1 MSAGPTGVQGY
12 QGVLGAQ
19 GATGATGLA
28 GNPGVAGGQG
38 VIGVQG
44 ATGPAGATRPAIQ
57 TLVNTYTQSVITN
70 PVPAL
75 YGTPTYIASYT
86 IPSAIKGTAGLAS
99 IYFNLSTSSGFS
111 TTQSFD
117 YGVYLDGVALSV
129 GDSTTARYVQ
139 RSFATFAGSYNGFL
153 YGTNSMTVNSP
164 LMLPITVGA
173 NSCNL
178 QIGITNS
185 SVALNAVLSYSP
197 SATVSTTITT
207 RGPTYYTVPALAAG
221 SAVIGIYAYLWGA
234 AGNGASDAIFENTTY
249 AGGAGGYTS
258 GFLQCSPG
266 NTFLVVVGSNGSG
279 CNALFGAGGFGG
291 QYNTNNG
298 GGFTGL
304 FTGTTATPSTTIAI
318 AGGGGSSGNWNGFTG
333 GGGGGSNGS
342 AGYNVG
348 TSAFITAITGG
359 TQTGAG
365 LEGVAV
371 VPANR
376 LQGGSA
382 SGSSQGRVGGGGGWW
397 GGGLASGS
405 TNASAGGSG
414 FTSNFTAAGFT
425 IAGQTASTI
434 VTSKSGTIYPGGP
447 YSVANGR
454 FIGPNSPYYVG
465 TYGNGA
471 QLVANK
477 GGLAVIVPVTGSTP
491 CFLGAKVSVVAR

>member
-1 MSAGPTGVQGY
+1 MSAGPTGIQGF
-12 QGVLGAQ
+12 QGVAGTQ
-19 GATGATGLA
+19 GPTGATGLT
-28 GNPGVAGGQG
+28 GNPGAQGGQG

-44 ATGPAGATRPAIQ
+44 ATGPAGSTPPATK
-57 TLVNTYTQSVITN
+57 TSVNTYTQSVITN

-75 YGTPTYIASYT
+75 YATPTYIASYT
-86 IPSAIKGTAGLAS
+86 VPAAIKGKTGIAS
-99 IYFNLSTSSGFS
+99 VYFNLSTSSGFS
-111 TTQSFD
+111 TTQFFD
-117 YGVYLDGVALSV
+117 YGVYLDGVALGI
-129 GDSTTARYVQ
+129 GDTTTARYVQ
-139 RSFATFAGSYNGFL
+139 TSFNTFAGCYNGYF
-153 YGTNSMTVNSP
+153 YGTNSMTANSP

-173 NSCNL
+173 TSCNL
-178 QIGITNS
+178 QIGIKNS

-207 RGPTYYTVPALAAG
+207 AGPNYYTVPALAAG

-234 AGNGASDAIFENTTY
+234 AGNGASDAAFENTTY

-258 GFLQCSPG
+258 GFYQCSPG
-266 NTFLVVVGSNGSG
+266 TTFLVVVGSNGSG
-279 CNALFGAGGFGG
+279 CNALFGAGGYGG
-291 QYNTNNG
+291 QYNTNCG

-304 FTGTTATPSTTIAI
+304 FTGTTATASTTIAV
-318 AGGGGSSGNWNGFTG
+318 AGGGGSSGSWNGYTG

-348 TSAFITAITGG
+348 SAAFITAVTGG
-359 TQTGAG
+359 TQTAAGAG
-365 LEGVAV
+365 GSAV

-382 SGSSQGRVGGGGGWW
+382 GGSSQGNVGAGGGWW

-425 IAGQTASTI
+425 IAGQTASTT
-434 VTSKSGTIYPGGP
+434 VTVKSGTVYPGGP
-447 YSVANGR
+447 YSVANGL

-491 CFLGAKVSVVAR
+491 CYIGGNVSAVVR